1 MRNLFKPLAMLALLG
16 TGGFLVVTT
25 CLYLYLSPKL
35 PSVEELKEIE
45 LQIPL
50 RIYSQDLKVIAEFG
64 EKKRSPVSFDEIPQ
78 SMIDA
83 FLAAED
89 DSFFEHRGIVISGL
103 LRAAFELVTTGRIRS
118 GGSTIT
124 MQVARNFFL
133 SSRQEFSRKFNE
145 ILLAFKIE
153 EELTKQEILSLY
165 TNKIYMGNR
174 AYGVG
179 AAAHVYYGKSLQE
192 LTLAQVAMIAGL
204 PKAPSTYNPI
214 ANPQRALLR
223 RNWILGRMLLLDNID
238 KQQYQLAVAEQDNAS
253 YHGSISELDA
263 AYSAEMVRQEV
274 ISKFGLKAYTEGYSA
289 ITTIDSSMQKNGVKA
304 LQEGIIAYDKRHGY
318 RGPEQLAIPEEN
330 WATVLNKTSVY
341 GNLEPAIVS
350 EVAEDHLTLLNR
362 KGELEALNW
371 VNGLKGLRL
380 FKTINARSAPI
391 QSASD
396 VFTRGDLIRV
406 IRTGDNT
413 LQLAQIPEVQSALVA
428 LDPQDSAIRALVG
441 GFDFRHSR
449 FNRVTQA
456 LRQPGSNFKPFIY
469 TTALDNGFTAAS
481 MINDAPVVFN
491 DKNLEDMWRPENDG
505 GKFYGPTR
513 LREALYRSRNM
524 VSIRLLRRMGI
535 DRTLEGLQRFGFDT
549 GEMPLDLS
557 LALGSHAMT
566 PLKVASAY
574 NIIANGGYRVVPYV
588 LATVVDRDGN
598 IIYRATP
605 DTVCVNCDT
614 AAPLF
619 SQEFSNQEP
628 SNQKLSNQGL
638 SNESVSSDYQT
649 NNSSKSFSSAVDE
662 VDLQLEELLN
672 ELARESLPEDERQS
686 FELIKQALEKL
697 PDTTNP
703 AAVRVIDK
711 KTAYIIDSMLKD
723 VILRGTG
730 VKAKVLNRS
739 DLAGKT
745 GTTNGPRDAW
755 FSGYSPHLT
764 VTTWVGFDDNSLIG
778 RNEYGGS
785 AALPIWIDFIREALD
800 GKTDTN
806 RPQPDGIVMVKI
818 DAKTGMRVDPNQ
830 TGIFEFFKAENVP
843 ELTGGEALPSGAQN
857 SLPDDL
863 F

>member
-1 MRNLFKPLAMLALLG
+1 MLALLG
-16 TGGFLVVTT
+16 TGGFLVVAT

-64 EKKRSPVSFDEIPQ
+64 EKKRSPVSFDEIPRP
-78 SMIDA
+78 MIDA

-89 DSFFEHRGIVISGL
+89 DSFFEHGGIVVSGL
-103 LRAAFELVTTGRIRS
+103 LRAAVELVTTGSIRS

-133 SSRQEFSRKFNE
+133 SNRQEFTRKFNE

-153 EELTKQEILSLY
+153 EELTKEEILSLY

-179 AAAHVYYGKSLQE
+179 AAAHVYYGKNLDE
-192 LTLAQVAMIAGL
+192 LSLAQIAMIAGL

-223 RNWILGRMLLLDNID
+223 RNWILGRMLLLENIS
-238 KQQYQLAVAEQDNAS
+238 KQQYQIAVAEQDNAS

-263 AYSAEMVRQEV
+263 AYSAEMVRQDV

-289 ITTIDSSMQKNGVKA
+289 ITTIDSKMQKSAVKA
-304 LQEGIIAYDKRHGY
+304 LQSGIMAYDKRHGY
-318 RGPEQLAIPEEN
+318 RGPEQTALPIEE
-330 WATVLNKTSVY
+330 WPTVLSKTPIY
-341 GNLEPAIVS
+341 GSLEPVIIS

-362 KGELEALNW
+362 KGELEQLNW
-371 VNGLKGLRL
+371 VDGLKGLRL
-380 FKTINARSAPI
+380 FKTINARTAPI
-391 QSASD
+391 RGASEI
-396 VFTRGDLIRV
+396 FTKGDLIRV
-406 IRTGDNT
+406 IRSANNA
-413 LQLAQIPEVQSALVA
+413 LQLAQIPEVQAALIA
-428 LDPQDSAIRALVG
+428 LDPQDSAIRSLVG

-456 LRQPGSNFKPFIY
+456 VRQPGSNFKPFIY

-481 MINDAPVVFN
+481 VINDAPVVFN

-574 NIIANGGYRVVPYV
+574 NIIANGGYQVEPYL
-588 LATVVDRDGN
+588 LATVIDRDGN
-598 IIYRATP
+598 VIYRATP
-605 DTVCVNCDT
+605 ATVCESCDT
-614 AAPLF
+614 ADPQLAKETF
-619 SQEFSNQEP
+619 A
-628 SNQKLSNQGL
+628 
-638 SNESVSSDYQT
+638 DT
-649 NNSSKSFSSAVDE
+649 VDE
-662 VDLQLEELLN
+662 VDLQLEELLD
-672 ELARESLPEDERQS
+672 ELARESLPQEERES
-686 FELIKQALEKL
+686 FELIKRTLAKL
-697 PDTTNP
+697 PEANNP
-703 AAVRVIDK
+703 VAPRVIDEQ
-711 KTAYIIDSMLKD
+711 TAYIIDSMLKD

-730 VKAKVLNRS
+730 RKAKVLKRS

-764 VTTWVGFDDNSLIG
+764 VSTWVGFDDNALIG

-785 AALPIWIDFIREALD
+785 AALPIWIDFVREALD
-800 GKTDTN
+800 GKVDIN
-806 RPQPDGIVMVKI
+806 RPQPDGMLMVKI
-818 DAKTGMRVDPNQ
+818 DAKTGKRVDPKQ
-830 TGIFEFFKAENVP
+830 SGIFEFFKAENVP
-843 ELTGGEALPSGAQN
+843 ELTGGEALPSGAEN

>member
-1 MRNLFKPLAMLALLG
+1 MRKLLKPLIMLALLG
-16 TGGFLVVTT
+16 TGGFLVVAT

-78 SMIDA
+78 AMIDA

-89 DSFFEHRGIVISGL
+89 DSFFEHRGIVVSGL
-103 LRAAFELVTTGRIRS
+103 LRAAIELITTGSIRS

-133 SSRQEFSRKFNE
+133 NNRQEFTRKFNE

-153 EELTKQEILSLY
+153 EGLTKKEILSLY
-165 TNKIYMGNR
+165 SNKIYLGNR

-179 AAAHVYYGKSLQE
+179 AAAHVYYGKSLDK
-192 LTLAQVAMIAGL
+192 LSIAQIAMIAGL
-204 PKAPSTYNPI
+204 PKAPSAYNPI

-223 RNWILGRMLLLDNID
+223 RNWILGRMLLLKYID
-238 KQQYQLAVAEQDNAS
+238 KNQYQVAVAEQDNAA

-263 AYSAEMVRQEV
+263 AYIAEMVRQQV

-289 ITTIDSSMQKNGVKA
+289 ITTIDSKMQKSAVKA
-304 LQEGIIAYDKRHGY
+304 LQSGIMAYDERHGY
-318 RGPEQLAIPEEN
+318 RGPEQSALAQEDWDSI
-330 WATVLNKTSVY
+330 LKKTSSF
-341 GNLEPAIVS
+341 GGLEPAIVS

-362 KGELEALNW
+362 NGELEDLNW
-371 VNGLKGLRL
+371 VDGLKGLRL
-380 FKTINARSAPI
+380 FKTINARTAPI
-391 QSASD
+391 QAVSE
-396 VFTRGDLIRV
+396 VFQRGDLIRV
-406 IRTGDNT
+406 IRDSDNS
-413 LQLAQIPEVQSALVA
+413 LQLAQIPEVQAALTA

-441 GFDFRHSR
+441 GFDFRQSR

-469 TTALDNGFTAAS
+469 TTALDNGFTAGS
-481 MINDAPVVFN
+481 VINDAPVVFN

-535 DRTLEGLQRFGFDT
+535 DRTMEGLQRFGFDT

-574 NIIANGGYRVVPYV
+574 NIIANGGYRVEPYL
-588 LATVVDRDGN
+588 LAAVIDRDGN
-598 IIYRATP
+598 VIYRATP
-605 DTVCVNCDT
+605 DTVCEDCDKAIVSST
-614 AAPLF
+614 NPANGGDDL
-619 SQEFSNQEP
+619 STESFSN
-628 SNQKLSNQGL
+628 
-638 SNESVSSDYQT
+638 T
-649 NNSSKSFSSAVDE
+649 VDE
-662 VDLQLEELLN
+662 VDMQLEELLN
-672 ELARESLPEDERQS
+672 NLARESLPKDERES
-686 FELIKQALEKL
+686 FVLIKRALEKA
-697 PDTTNP
+697 PETSNP
-703 AAVRVIDK
+703 IATRVINK
-711 KTAYIIDSMLKD
+711 QTAYIIDSMLKD

-730 VKAKVLNRS
+730 TKAKVLKRS

-785 AALPIWIDFIREALD
+785 AALPIWIDFMREALD
-800 GKTDTN
+800 GKADNN
-806 RPQPDGIVMVKI
+806 RPQPDGMVMVKI
-818 DAKTGMRVDPNQ
+818 DAKTGKRVDPKQ
-830 TGIFEFFKAENVP
+830 SGIFEYFKAENVP
-843 ELTGGEALPSGAQN
+843 ELTNGDTLPSGAEN
-857 SLPDDL
+857 NLPDDL

>member
-1 MRNLFKPLAMLALLG
+1 VPENGISADATNMRKLIKPLALLALLG
-16 TGGFLVVTT
+16 TGGFLVVAS

-64 EKKRSPVSFDEIPQ
+64 EKKRSPVLFNEIPQ
-78 SMIDA
+78 PMIDA

-103 LRAAFELVTTGRIRS
+103 LRAAVELVTTGQIRS

-133 SSRQEFSRKFNE
+133 NNRQEFTRKFNE

-153 EELTKQEILSLY
+153 EGLTKQEILSLY

-179 AAAHVYYGKSLQE
+179 AAAHVYYGKRLQD
-192 LTLAQVAMIAGL
+192 LTLAETAMIAGL

-214 ANPQRALLR
+214 ANPQRALQR
-223 RNWILGRMLLLDNID
+223 RNWILGRMLLLKNITTE
-238 KQQYQLAVAEQDNAS
+238 QYQAALSEEDHAT

-263 AYSAEMVRQEV
+263 AYIAEMVRQDV
-274 ISKFGLKAYTEGYSA
+274 IEKFGLKAYTEGYSA
-289 ITTIDSSMQKNGVKA
+289 ITTIDSTMQKKGVEA
-304 LQEGIIAYDKRHGY
+304 LQVGILAYDQRHGY
-318 RGPEQLAIPEEN
+318 RGAEKTAIAEEE
-330 WATVLNKTSVY
+330 WRDILNKTSTF
-341 GNLEPAIVS
+341 GKLEPVIVS
-350 EVAEDHLTLLNR
+350 DVTVDRLTLLNR
-362 KGELEALNW
+362 NGELEDLNW
-371 VNGLKGLRL
+371 IDGLKDLRL
-380 FKTINARSAPI
+380 YKTVNARGAPI
-391 QSASD
+391 ADASEA
-396 VFTRGDLIRV
+396 FKRGDLIRV
-406 IRTGDNT
+406 IRRADNSPT
-413 LQLAQIPEVQSALVA
+413 LAQLPEVQAALVA
-428 LDPQDSAIRALVG
+428 LDPRDGAIRTLVG

-456 LRQPGSNFKPFIY
+456 LRQPGSSFKPFIY
-469 TTALDNGFTAAS
+469 ATALSSGFTPAS
-481 MINDAPVVFN
+481 LINDAPVVFN
-491 DKNLEDMWRPENDG
+491 DKNLEDLWRPENDG

-535 DRTLEGLQRFGFDT
+535 DRTLESLQTFGFET
-549 GEMPLDLS
+549 GDMPLDLS
-557 LALGSHAMT
+557 LALGSHALT
-566 PLKVASAY
+566 PLKIASAY
-574 NIIANGGYRVVPYV
+574 NIIANGGYRVSPYL

-598 IIYRATP
+598 VIYQAAP
-605 DTVCVNCDT
+605 ETVCDSCGTADGSDNNRLLEGSASAYSAAVN
-614 AAPLF
+614 
-619 SQEFSNQEP
+619 
-628 SNQKLSNQGL
+628 
-638 SNESVSSDYQT
+638 
-649 NNSSKSFSSAVDE
+649 E

-672 ELARESLPEDERQS
+672 SLASESLAEETRQS
-686 FELIKQALEKL
+686 LEVIKRALEQQ
-697 PDTTNP
+697 PD
-703 AAVRVIDK
+703 AAKPRAERVINEQI
-711 KTAYIIDSMLKD
+711 AYLIDSMLKD

-730 VKAKVLNRS
+730 VKAKVLKRK

-764 VTTWVGFDDNSLIG
+764 VTTWVGFDNNSLIG

-785 AALPIWIDFIREALD
+785 AALPIWIDFVRDALN
-800 GKTDTN
+800 GKPN
-806 RPQPDGIVMVKI
+806 IERPQPDGIVMVKV
-818 DAKTGMRVDPNQ
+818 DAKTGKRVAPNQ
-830 TGIFEFFKAENVP
+830 SGIFEFFRTENVP
-843 ELTGGEALPSGAQN
+843 ELIGGETLPAGAEN
-857 SLPDDL
+857 TLPDDL

>member
-1 MRNLFKPLAMLALLG
+1 MLALLG
-16 TGGFLVVTT
+16 TGGFLVVAT

-64 EKKRSPVSFDEIPQ
+64 EKKRSPVSFNEIPQ

-89 DSFFEHRGIVISGL
+89 DSFFEHGGIVVSGL
-103 LRAAFELVTTGRIRS
+103 LRAAVELVTTGSIRS

-133 SSRQEFSRKFNE
+133 SNRQEFTRKFNE

-153 EELTKQEILSLY
+153 EELSKEEILSLY

-179 AAAHVYYGKSLQE
+179 AAAHVYYGKNLDDLS
-192 LTLAQVAMIAGL
+192 LAQIAMIAGL

-223 RNWILGRMLLLDNID
+223 RNWILGRMLLLENIS
-238 KQQYQLAVAEQDNAS
+238 KQQYQIAVAEQDNAS

-263 AYSAEMVRQEV
+263 AYIAEMVRQEV
-274 ISKFGLKAYTEGYSA
+274 IKKFGLKAYTEGYSA
-289 ITTIDSSMQKNGVKA
+289 ITTIDSSMQKSAVKA
-304 LQEGIIAYDKRHGY
+304 LQSGILAYDQRHGY
-318 RGPEQLAIPEEN
+318 RGPEQTALLEEE
-330 WATVLNKTSVY
+330 WQTVLGKTPIY
-341 GNLEPAIVS
+341 GNLEPVIVT
-350 EVAEDHLTLLNR
+350 EVAEDHLKLLNR
-362 KGELEALNW
+362 NGELEDLNW
-371 VNGLKGLRL
+371 VDGLKGLRL
-380 FKTINARSAPI
+380 FKTINARTAPI
-391 QSASD
+391 QGASE
-396 VFTRGDLIRV
+396 VFAKGDLIRV
-406 IRTGDNT
+406 IRSANSI
-413 LQLAQIPEVQSALVA
+413 QLAQIPEVQAALIA
-428 LDPQDSAIRALVG
+428 LDPQDSAIRSLVG

-481 MINDAPVVFN
+481 VINDAPVVFN

-574 NIIANGGYRVVPYV
+574 NIIANGGYQVEPYL
-588 LATVVDRDGN
+588 LATVIDRDGN
-598 IIYRATP
+598 VIYRATP
-605 DTVCVNCDT
+605 ATVCESCDTVDPQL
-614 AAPLF
+614 AEE
-619 SQEFSNQEP
+619 S
-628 SNQKLSNQGL
+628 LSN
-638 SNESVSSDYQT
+638 T
-649 NNSSKSFSSAVDE
+649 VDE
-662 VDLQLEELLN
+662 VDLQLEELLK
-672 ELARESLPEDERQS
+672 ELAQESRPQEERES
-686 FELIKQALEKL
+686 FELIKRTLEKL
-697 PDTTNP
+697 PEANNP
-703 AAVRVIDK
+703 VAPRVINK
-711 KTAYIIDSMLKD
+711 QTAYIIDSMLKD

-730 VKAKVLNRS
+730 RKAKVLKRT

-764 VTTWVGFDDNSLIG
+764 VSTWVGFDNNSLIG

-785 AALPIWIDFIREALD
+785 AALPIWIDFVREALD
-800 GKTDTN
+800 GKADIN
-806 RPQPDGIVMVKI
+806 RPQPDGMLMVKI
-818 DAKTGMRVDPNQ
+818 DAKTGKRVDPKQ
-830 TGIFEFFKAENVP
+830 SGIFEFFKAENVP
-843 ELTGGEALPSGAQN
+843 ELTGGEALPSGAEN